1 MILISQK
8 METQLPKYKNKQLHK
23 RIKYTEA
30 CDSRKKK
37 SNGMNLQ
44 RKWRG
49 EIITK
54 QTLSE
59 INGDY

>member
-1 MILISQK
+1 
-8 METQLPKYKNKQLHK
+8 METQLPKYKYKQLHK

-37 SNGMNLQ
+37 SNGKNLQ